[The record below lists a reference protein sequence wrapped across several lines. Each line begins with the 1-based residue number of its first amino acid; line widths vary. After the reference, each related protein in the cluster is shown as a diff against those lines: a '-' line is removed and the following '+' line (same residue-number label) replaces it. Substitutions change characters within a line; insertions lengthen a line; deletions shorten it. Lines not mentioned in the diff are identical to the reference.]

1 MVDFQLDLGKNVRTV
16 INYVTTKGTRN
27 KNGKLFFH
35 RMLLK
40 IYPVVDC
47 SLRFEHLN
55 CSKLFFGQNQSHD

>member
-1 MVDFQLDLGKNVRTV
+1 MVDFQLGLGKDVRRV
-16 INYVTTKGTRN
+16 INSVRKQ
-27 KNGKLFFH
+27 KLIGKKLQFFFY